1 MTHTSPE
8 PTPPTSL
15 HPVVTVRGQLSSWKP
30 GDAAVALELA
40 IELSGDQIGR
50 TAMTYLDPRLVNPT
64 NPALGLNGYVA
75 EDAVRP
81 HHLGS
86 FKWSGMVPR
95 NQALTLLVWSRMGH
109 VRAVPLFLNVSV
121 QDSFLLAERQVTLDF
136 PA

>member
-1 MTHTSPE
+1 MMHNAPE
-8 PTPPTSL
+8 PASSV
-15 HPVVTVRGQLSSWKP
+15 HPVVTVRGQLGSWKP
-30 GDAAVALELA
+30 SDAAVALELS
-40 IELSGDQIGR
+40 IELSGDTIGR
-50 TAMTYLDPRLVNPT
+50 AAMTYLNPTLVNPT

-86 FKWSGMVPR
+86 FKWSGSVPK

-109 VRAVPLFLNVSV
+109 VRTVPLFLNVSV
-121 QDSFLLAERQVTLDF
+121 QDSFLLAGRQVTLEF